1 MTTGGLREETIAHML
16 LARHPPGS
24 YFDDLHLS
32 TKYSVGSR
40 HLSNMAF
47 IALQI
52 SNFMF
57 KWRKK
62 LSNSQ

>member
-1 MTTGGLREETIAHML
+1 MTTGGLREETIAHMF
-16 LARHPPGS
+16 LARAPRS

-32 TKYSVGSR
+32 TEYSVDSR

-52 SNFMF
+52 SNFIF
-57 KWRKK
+57 KWRRK